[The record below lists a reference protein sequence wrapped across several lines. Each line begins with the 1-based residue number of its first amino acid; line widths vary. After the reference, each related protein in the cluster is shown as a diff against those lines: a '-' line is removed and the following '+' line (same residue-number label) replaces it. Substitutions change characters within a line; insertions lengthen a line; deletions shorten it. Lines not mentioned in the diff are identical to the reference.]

1 MNASKITSAAM
12 APIMALNTKADGSNL
27 CRNSK
32 SDAIADSKAR
42 LGAVLCPLLER
53 GVARNVLT
61 RCKPETQAAA
71 VSLRRKTPDLIDLSK
86 IFGPYCI
93 EDVSR
98 QFSLRPMIE
107 RESKTS
113 HTRWFPVDVCSR
125 EMAACF
131 DQFD

>member
-32 SDAIADSKAR
+32 PDAIADSKAR

-53 GVARNVLT
+53 GVTRYVLT

-71 VSLRRKTPDLIDLSK
+71 VSLRRKTPDLIDLRK
-86 IFGPYCI
+86 VFGPHCI

-98 QFSLRPMIE
+98 EFALRPMLD
-107 RESKTS
+107 RKSKTG
-113 HTRWFPVDVCSR
+113 HTRWFPVSVCIGK
-125 EMAACF
+125 MTACF